1 MESISDEKKNFI
13 IIQLVVTGISPRAV
27 RKIFDREF
35 HPKCLKGSLRKES
48 INFKIK
54 ELKNKGVLSKAQMN
68 LLYPDVGEFF
78 YGKYSYNII

>member
-35 HPKCLKGSLRKES
+35 HPKCLKGSLREES
-48 INFKIK
+48 RKIK
-54 ELKNKGVLSKAQMN
+54 DLKNKGVLSKAQMN

-78 YGKYSYNII
+78 FY